1 MDELTPKLLGLGEI
15 QKVLQN
21 LLSEGISI
29 RDLLTIFES
38 LADRATTTR
47 DTDLLTEYVRQAL
60 KRAISNKYFAGEDM
74 AQVVTLDPKLEQ
86 EIMASVKQSEQGAY
100 ITLAPD
106 RVRAVI
112 DSTGKAV
119 EKMENMGRNAIV
131 LTSPVVRMY
140 YKRLTEDYYKD
151 LAVLSYN
158 EVESDVQLKSIGMVS
173 A

>member
-1 MDELTPKLLGLGEI
+1 
-15 QKVLQN
+15 
-21 LLSEGISI
+21 
-29 RDLLTIFES
+29 
-38 LADRATTTR
+38 
-47 DTDLLTEYVRQAL
+47 
-60 KRAISNKYFAGEDM
+60 M

-112 DSTGKAV
+112 ESTGKAV